1 MKYIS
6 ESQPIHVVPHQ
17 TTELSS
23 THIFK
28 YLISEEGIIFRLNN
42 GVVQVNNA
50 FFSKKLELLY
60 LRFI

>member
-17 TTELSS
+17 TTELST

-42 GVVQVNNA
+42 GVVQVNIA
-50 FFSKKLELLY
+50 LFKLELLY